1 MCMAKKTKHLRIRIT
16 ESQFKKIA
24 DALISEERNTSRL
37 VRNALN
43 QYLDKTHSDIEKKEN

>member
-1 MCMAKKTKHLRIRIT
+1 MYMAKKTKHLRIRIT
-16 ESQFKKIA
+16 ESQFKMIA

-43 QYLDKTHSDIEKKEN
+43 QYLDKTSVPC